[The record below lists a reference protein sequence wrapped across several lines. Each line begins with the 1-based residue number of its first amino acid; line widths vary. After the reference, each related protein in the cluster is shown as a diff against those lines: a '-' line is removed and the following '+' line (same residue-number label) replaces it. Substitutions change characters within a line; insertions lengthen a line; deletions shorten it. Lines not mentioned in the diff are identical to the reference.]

1 MQAMILAAGK
11 GERMRP
17 LSLHTP
23 KPLLQVGGKPL
34 LQYHIESLV
43 AASVDHI
50 VINTGRLGE
59 MIQDWFGDGDSFGV
73 QIQYSHEGEE
83 PLGTGGGIRKAL
95 PLLGDVP
102 FILVNGDIWT
112 DFDYRVLPVR
122 PDGLAHLVMVDNP
135 AHNPAGDFALKG
147 GLLSTSGQ
155 TLHTYSGI
163 GIYDPRMFSETDTQL
178 FSLVPL
184 LKQAMLNEQVSG
196 QYFNGQWFDIG
207 TPERLAQLDQLL
219 ATRS

>member
-11 GERMRP
+11 GERMMP

-43 AASVDHI
+43 AASVDKI

-59 MIQDWFGDGDSFGV
+59 KIQAWFRDGDSFGV
-73 QIQYSHEGEE
+73 HIHYSHEGDE

-95 PLLGDVP
+95 PLLGDAP

-112 DFDYRVLPVR
+112 EFDYRNLPAH
-122 PDGLAHLVMVDNP
+122 PGGLAHLIMVDNP
-135 AHNPAGDFALKG
+135 PHNSGGDFALKD
-147 GLLSTSGQ
+147 GLLSTAGQ

-163 GIYDPRMFSETDTQL
+163 GVYDPQIFSGTDSRL

-184 LKQAMLNEQVSG
+184 LKQAMLNQQVSG
-196 QYFNGQWFDIG
+196 QYFKGKWFDIG
-207 TPERLAQLDQLL
+207 TPERLIQLDRLL

>member
-1 MQAMILAAGK
+1 MQAMILAAGR
-11 GERMRP
+11 GERMMP

-43 AASVDHI
+43 AASVDKI

-59 MIQDWFGDGDSFGV
+59 MIQAWFREGDSFGV
-73 QIQYSHEGEE
+73 HIHYSHEGDE

-95 PLLGDVP
+95 PLLGDAP

-112 DFDYRVLPVR
+112 DFDYRSLPAY
-122 PDGLAHLVMVDNP
+122 PGGLAHLIMVDNP
-135 AHNPAGDFALKG
+135 PHNSGGDFALKD
-147 GLLSTSGQ
+147 GLLSTTGQ
-155 TLHTYSGI
+155 TLQTYSGI
-163 GIYDPRMFSETDTQL
+163 GVYDPQIFSGTDPQL

-184 LKQAMLNEQVSG
+184 LKQAMLNQQVRG
-196 QYFNGQWFDIG
+196 QYFKGRWFDIG
-207 TPERLAQLDQLL
+207 TPERLIRLDSLL

>member
-23 KPLLQVGGKPL
+23 KPLLQAGGKPL
-34 LQYHIESLV
+34 LQYHIESLA
-43 AASVDHI
+43 AASVDQI

-59 MIQDWFGDGDSFGV
+59 MIQAWFGEGDSFGV
-73 QIQYSHEGEE
+73 HIHYSHEGEE

-95 PLLGDVP
+95 PLLGDAP

-112 DFDYRVLPVR
+112 EFDYRSLPAS
-122 PDGLAHLVMVDNP
+122 PGGLAHLVMVDNP
-135 AHNPAGDFALKG
+135 AHNPDGDFALKD
-147 GLLSTSGQ
+147 GLLSTTGQ

-163 GIYDPRMFSETDTQL
+163 GVYDPQLFSRTDSQL

-184 LKQAMLNEQVSG
+184 LKQAMLNQQVSG
-196 QYFNGQWFDIG
+196 QYFKGKWFDIG
-207 TPERLAQLDQLL
+207 TLQRLTQLDRLL
-219 ATRS
+219 AAKG

>member
-1 MQAMILAAGK
+1 MHAMILAAGK

-23 KPLLQVGGKPL
+23 KPLLQAGGKPL
-34 LQYHIESLV
+34 LQYHIESLA
-43 AASVDHI
+43 AASVEQI

-59 MIQDWFGDGDSFGV
+59 MIQDRFGNGDRFGV
-73 QIQYSHEGEE
+73 HIRYSPEGDE

-95 PLLGDVP
+95 PLLGTAP

-112 DFDYRVLPVR
+112 GFDYRTLSPGR
-122 PDGLAHLVMVDNP
+122 DKLAHLVMVDNP
-135 AHNPAGDFALKG
+135 DHNPGGDFALKN

-155 TLHTYSGI
+155 TLQTYSGI
-163 GIYDPRMFSETDTQL
+163 GIYDPRLFSGADNQL

-184 LKQAMLNEQVSG
+184 LKQAMLNQQVSG
-196 QYFNGQWFDIG
+196 QYYAGPWFDIG
-207 TPERLAQLDQLL
+207 TPERLALLDKRLS
-219 ATRS
+219 AG